1 MRGANFAALTQ
12 IIIPYAM
19 THTFI
24 TLSPATATTLMWAL
38 AITVAGYLSVVVAVF
53 IDLRSAI
60 LKARHRGVAR
70 TSHGYRRSVAKAG
83 RYLTTLL
90 ALTAVDAML
99 VLTAMMLRSTMDWAV
114 PALPLFTII
123 GAVAMTLIEAK
134 SVVENTQDSRRYRDA
149 LRSLSRALDSDELQR
164 LVERLRALAKD

>member
-1 MRGANFAALTQ
+1 
-12 IIIPYAM
+12 M

-24 TLSPATATTLMWAL
+24 TLSPATAATMMWTL
-38 AITVAGYLSVVVAVF
+38 AITLACYLAVVVAVF

-60 LKARHRGVAR
+60 LKARHRGIPR
-70 TSHGYRRSVAKAG
+70 TSRGYRRTVAKAG

-90 ALTAVDAML
+90 ALTAVDALL
-99 VLTAMMLRSTMDWAV
+99 VLTAIMLRSTMGWIL

-134 SVVENTQDSRRYRDA
+134 SVVENTQDSRRYRHA
-149 LRSLSRALDSDELQR
+149 LRSLSRALDSDELQH
-164 LVERLRALAKD
+164 LVERLRALAKEVK

>member
-1 MRGANFAALTQ
+1 
-12 IIIPYAM
+12 M

-24 TLSPATATTLMWAL
+24 TLSPATATTLMWVLAL
-38 AITVAGYLSVVVAVF
+38 LVAGYLSVITAVF

-60 LKARHRGVAR
+60 LKARRQGTPR
-70 TSHGYRRSVAKAG
+70 TSRGYRRSVAKAG

-99 VLTAMMLRSTMDWAV
+99 VLAALMLRSTMGWTV
-114 PALPLFTII
+114 PALPLFTTI

-149 LRSLSRALDSDELQR
+149 LRSLSRALDSDEVSH
-164 LVERLRALAKD
+164 LVERLRTLAKEVKND

>member
-1 MRGANFAALTQ
+1 
-12 IIIPYAM
+12 M

-24 TLSPATATTLMWAL
+24 TLSPATAATLMWTL
-38 AITVAGYLSVVVAVF
+38 AITLACYLAVVVAVF

-60 LKARHRGVAR
+60 LKARHRGIAR
-70 TSHGYRRSVAKAG
+70 TSRGYRRTVAKAG

-90 ALTAVDAML
+90 ALTAVDALL
-99 VLTAMMLRSTMDWAV
+99 VLTAIMLRSTMGWIL

-134 SVVENTQDSRRYRDA
+134 SVVENTQDSRRYRHA
-149 LRSLSRALDSDELQR
+149 LRSLSRALDSDELQH
-164 LVERLRALAKD
+164 LVERLRALAKEVK